1 MNEDL
6 IQRFGF
12 SEMYE
17 WDELPEPNCRLG
29 RFVTFSEKN
38 PDKIRLVKGSNE
50 NILGISTVNSVID
63 SDDPAEWKYKNMC
76 NEYGDT
82 YLRKEKLAV
91 GQKVYDQLNEMNYI
105 QTRPWEHFIPIE
117 NQYYNKDAQYI
128 PRTKRVEWIRVNLIG
143 KAVVE
148 DNGKCEAGKY
158 CTPYTGKLKE
168 KQGTAIPAEK
178 NGKNTFYVICR
189 LSEKTILVLNK

>member
-117 NQYYNKDAQYI
+117 NKYYNKDAQYI
-128 PRTKRVEWIRVNLIG
+128 PRTKRVEWIRVNLLVKLSLKITVNV
-143 KAVVE
+143 KPVNTAHLIQVSLKRNKVLQYLPKRME
-148 DNGKCEAGKY
+148 KIHSMLFAGFLK
-158 CTPYTGKLKE
+158 KLSL
-168 KQGTAIPAEK
+168 
-178 NGKNTFYVICR
+178 Y
-189 LSEKTILVLNK
+189 